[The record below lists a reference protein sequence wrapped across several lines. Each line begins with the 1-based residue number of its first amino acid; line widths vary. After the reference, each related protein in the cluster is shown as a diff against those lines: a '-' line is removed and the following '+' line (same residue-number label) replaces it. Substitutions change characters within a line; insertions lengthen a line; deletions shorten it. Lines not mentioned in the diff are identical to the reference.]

1 MKKTLELRQPIL
13 VDNKEIKTLDYDV
26 SLIDSEAFCDAFS
39 YSASK
44 NASGQAKAALAE
56 TDASLHL
63 YLGFMA
69 IKACNPNLDISDLE
83 RIKGMDIMEVVVI
96 GRNFTCMTAEESLP
110 SDSEKQSEDTVE
122 STTQVSKSS
131 K

>member
-13 VDNKEIKTLDYDV
+13 VDGKEVNKLDYDA

-44 NASGQAKAALAE
+44 NASGKAKASVAE

-69 IKACNPNLDISDLE
+69 IKACNPNLDIADLE
-83 RIKGMDIMEVVVI
+83 RIKGMDIMEIMII

-122 STTQVSKSS
+122 STTPASKN
-131 K
+131 